1 MTLRELISR
10 ANPFA
15 AGQPAGPVDDG
26 MVRHRLP
33 GGLIVNT
40 STGEWSEDVTDPRHA
55 TRAQLIKSSPIQ
67 ASVRLIST
75 SIADLI
81 TNTLYI
87 VNETDDRV
95 DPNTAQKEILDLFR
109 YHPNAFEDGYSFVA
123 DTVTDM
129 LMEGNALVGIER
141 VGQRVNRLYRMIP
154 ADARVGTNNYGEDYY
169 TGPVWMVAGG
179 GTFNRSNM
187 IHAKVP
193 NFEGYNSADD
203 RKGFVKGP
211 IHTLQRT
218 MLINGYLDQYIVD
231 YFTSSANGLRAF
243 IRATD
248 PVGKEDITATREYVD
263 EVGAKNKGIAF
274 LTHALEPVSFQTS
287 AIDQSMAAL
296 RTFQIR
302 EASRIFGVPVPML
315 GEEKSG
321 TNIAALKQDFWQNC
335 IKPHANTLLSAM
347 SMKLLNQ
354 RNASKGFRFAIDPTE
369 MIKGDPET
377 MAKLLLALGD
387 AQRPGP
393 LSPTE
398 WRRAGGWE
406 TQMPPENETD
416 RRVYADLAKR
426 QAGLP
431 SSVRTPGAGGEI
443 NNSDGDDHD
452 DQDDKDTDTDD

>member
-1 MTLRELISR
+1 MTLADLARRI
-10 ANPFA
+10 NPFA
-15 AGQPAGPVDDG
+15 PPQGPAAGSE

-33 GGLIVNT
+33 NGLILNT
-40 STGEWSEDVTDPRHA
+40 ATGEWSESDNTDPRHA
-55 TRAQLIKSSPIQ
+55 TRAMLIKSSPIQ
-67 ASVRLIST
+67 ASVRLIAT

-87 VNETDDRV
+87 VNDDDDRV
-95 DPNTAQKEILDLFR
+95 DPNTAQREILNLFR
-109 YHPNAFEDGYSFVA
+109 YHPNVHEDGYSFVS
-123 DTVTDM
+123 DCVTDLLMDGNM
-129 LMEGNALVGIER
+129 LIGIDR
-141 VGQRVNRLYRMIP
+141 IGQRVNRLYRMIP
-154 ADARVGTNNYGEDYY
+154 QDAKVGTNAYGEDYY
-169 TGPVWMVAGG
+169 TGALWMVAGG
-179 GTFNRSNM
+179 ATFNRSNM

-193 NFEGYNSADD
+193 NYEGYNNSDD

-218 MLINGYLDQYIVD
+218 MMINGYLDDYIVN
-231 YFTSSANGLRAF
+231 YFTSSVNGIRGF

-248 PVGKEDITATREYVD
+248 VVGKEDIGNTRDYVD
-263 EVGAKNKGIAF
+263 ETAKKNKGFAF
-274 LTHALEPVSFQTS
+274 LTHALEPISFQTS

-335 IKPHANTLLSAM
+335 IKPHTNTVLSAM

-354 RNASKGFRFAIDPTE
+354 RNASKGFRFAVDPTE

-406 TQMPPENETD
+406 TQMPPENDTD
-416 RRVYADLAKR
+416 RRVYEDLAKR

-443 NNSDGDDHD
+443 NNDDGDNDDKD
-452 DQDDKDTDTDD
+452 DQDTDTDD

>member
-1 MTLRELISR
+1 MTLRDFFSR

-15 AGQPAGPVDDG
+15 SGSQ
-26 MVRHRLP
+26 MVRHALP
-33 GGLIVNT
+33 GGIVVNT
-40 STGEWSEDVTDPRHA
+40 ATGEWSESDRTDPRHA
-55 TRAQLIKSSPIQ
+55 TRVQLVKSSPIQ

-87 VNETDDRV
+87 VNDDDDRV
-95 DPNTAQKEILDLFR
+95 DPNTAQREILNLFR
-109 YHPNAFEDGYSFVA
+109 YSPNSNEDGHSFVA
-123 DTVTDM
+123 NAVCDL
-129 LMEGNALVGIER
+129 LMDGNCLIGIER
-141 VGQRVNRLYRMIP
+141 VGQRVNRLFRMIP
-154 ADARVGTNNYGEDYY
+154 QDAKVQTNRLGEDYY
-169 TGPVWMVAGG
+169 TGSLFMVNEGG
-179 GTFNRSNM
+179 IFNRSNM
-187 IHAKVP
+187 IHAKAV
-193 NFEGYNSADD
+193 NFEGYSNSDD

-231 YFTSSANGLRAF
+231 YFTSDANGLRMF

-248 PVGKEDITATREYVD
+248 AIGREDVNETRRYVE
-263 EVGAKNKGIAF
+263 EVAKRHKGVAF
-274 LTHALEPVSFQTS
+274 LREALEPLAFQTS

-321 TNIAALKQDFWQNC
+321 TNIAALKQDFWQHC

-416 RRVYADLAKR
+416 RRVYKDLAAR

-431 SSVRTPGAGGEI
+431 SSVRTPGAGDQI
-443 NNSDGDDHD
+443 NNSDGDDND
-452 DQDDKDTDTDD
+452 DQDDKDQDTED